1 MVCVGNDMYWRLTRF
16 LLPLIVTII
25 VHEFGIQFINA
36 GMARMPRATETLAAF
51 GLAYGLVLF
60 LASPLAQARQM
71 SLVLVDNRPS
81 FRKST
86 VFVVGM
92 SFLLMIFQ
100 ASLVVTPLGDWIIDD
115 LHRIEPTLSQ
125 WVRTVLLWM
134 APVPLLRNAAL
145 FLTGLLIRARR
156 TEVISYATVGSITCG
171 IAAVFL
177 LLPLAVI
184 RAQPIWLPILATYAM
199 TVVEFAIIYWGFR
212 RYIVLTD
219 QSDLT
224 APRPP
229 LTYRYLLQFFWPLA
243 LVMFVQELSRP
254 LINLFIARGPDGTVA
269 LAVLSITYALGQW
282 PYRWLN
288 EIRNLPPAF
297 HSEDTGLRRVR
308 RFAVVAGLFSFGLS
322 VLLFWTP
329 LRDVILLRLVGVDAD
344 LAARSHLPL
353 ALYSFFAFVV
363 AFRAYL
369 HGIGLLERRTQ
380 AFALSAPSRIS
391 AILLLLIGLPFLGI
405 TGATLGVAALLG
417 GFTAET
423 LALWWGV
430 RGRARFAA
438 RAQARALAA
447 TPGSD

>member
-1 MVCVGNDMYWRLTRF
+1 MYWRLTRF
-16 LLPLIVTII
+16 LLPLIITII

-81 FRKST
+81 FRKGVT
-86 VFVVGM
+86 FVLGM
-92 SFLLMIFQ
+92 SLVLMIFQ
-100 ASLVVTPLGDWIIDD
+100 TSLVVTPLGNWIIDD
-115 LHRIEPTLSQ
+115 LHRVEPTLSEL
-125 WVRTVLLWM
+125 VRTVLLWM
-134 APVPLLRNAAL
+134 VPVPLLHNSAL

-156 TEVISYATVGSITCG
+156 TEVISYATVGSISCG
-171 IAAVFL
+171 IATVFV
-177 LLPLAVI
+177 LLPLEAI

-199 TVVEFAIIYWGFR
+199 TIAEFVIIYWGFR
-212 RYIVLTD
+212 RYIVLPD
-219 QSDLT
+219 QSDLVT
-224 APRPP
+224 PRPP

-297 HSEDTGLRRVR
+297 HNEDRDLRRVR
-308 RFAVVAGLFSFGLS
+308 RFAAVAGILSFAIS
-322 VLLFWTP
+322 VTLFWTP
-329 LRDVILLRLVGVDAD
+329 LRDLILLRLVGVDAE
-344 LAARSHLPL
+344 LAQRSHVPL
-353 ALYSFFAFVV
+353 MLYSFFAFVV
-363 AFRAYL
+363 ALRAYL
-369 HGIGLLERRTQ
+369 HGVGLLERRTQ

-391 AILLLLIGLPFLGI
+391 AILILMIGLPFLGI

-423 LALWWGV
+423 IALWWGV
-430 RGRARFAA
+430 RGQAIFAA
-438 RAQARALAA
+438 RAHARALPV

>member
-1 MVCVGNDMYWRLTRF
+1 MYWRLTRF
-16 LLPLIVTII
+16 LLPLIVTIV

-81 FRKST
+81 FRKSA
-86 VFVVGM
+86 VFVLGM

-115 LHRIEPTLSQ
+115 LHRVEPTLSQ

-171 IAAVFL
+171 IATVFL
-177 LLPLAVI
+177 LLPLEGI

-199 TVVEFAIIYWGFR
+199 TVVEFAIIYWGFKCH
-212 RYIVLTD
+212 IVLTD
-219 QSDLT
+219 SSE
-224 APRPP
+224 
-229 LTYRYLLQFFWPLA
+229 FFWPLA

-297 HSEDTGLRRVR
+297 HNQDTGLRRVR

-329 LRDVILLRLVGVDAD
+329 LRDVILLRLVGVDLD
-344 LAARSHLPL
+344 LAVRSHLPL

-447 TPGSD
+447 TSGSD